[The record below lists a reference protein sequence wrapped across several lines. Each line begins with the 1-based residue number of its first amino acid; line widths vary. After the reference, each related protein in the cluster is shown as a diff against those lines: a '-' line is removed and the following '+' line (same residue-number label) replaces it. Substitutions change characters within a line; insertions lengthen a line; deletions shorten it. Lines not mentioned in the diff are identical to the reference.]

1 MNNKTIG
8 KFLEFI
14 EKDMF
19 PIIKKDFQWLGK
31 AIIRD
36 LTKLTDKTISL
47 KNE

>member
-14 EKDMF
+14 EKDIF
-19 PIIKKDFQWLGK
+19 PIIKKDFQWLSK

-36 LTKLTDKTISL
+36 LTKLTDKNYQ
-47 KNE
+47 KKDE